1 MMKGFKKFLAV
12 ALSLVLASATLTA
25 CQKEKQAETTAPQTK
40 EDTAETAS
48 GASDASS
55 EVISEESGTL
65 KMYGPGLFAVVGET
79 GTTDMI
85 TGVTKPGYDKLI
97 ERWNELYPNV
107 KLDIEPIPWDNWKA
121 AIQTAALSGE
131 YDILI
136 HGNGNADYCLDLTD
150 YLKADPEVSEA
161 LRFYPYRRNPEN
173 MAETR
178 PYGLSYTLNPVVAVL
193 DKQILQDYGVD
204 IPDDSW
210 TLDDL
215 TNIAEKT
222 TGVDPATGT
231 QTYGISMI
239 KASDAYKNYIL
250 MGRAFDN
257 KIFKF
262 STKLKD
268 TQVSFNTDKTVEVF
282 DYLANLGKFS
292 SPDYQE
298 GLDLANAYTKDNNIA
313 MIWGEDV
320 YNVYN
325 TINAAGLTDRFMF
338 LPLPKI
344 TEGDHQG
351 ITSSNLADLNIAI
364 AKDCKQP
371 DLAWA
376 FLKFLVTDPEIQQW
390 LIDTNSIPANV
401 NASSLLYD
409 VMPPEYADAI
419 ATVISTS
426 PEGYNSSASEWY
438 DSTWFGTFQS
448 DITVEFDQLLKGS
461 MSSKE
466 VTESIQKNIEDYLS
480 SLQ

>member
-1 MMKGFKKFLAV
+1 MMKGYKKFLVAV
-12 ALSLVLASATLTA
+12 LSLIMAVSALTA
-25 CQKEKQAETTAPQTK
+25 CGKGGSTQTSETPAAKETEQTS
-40 EDTAETAS
+40 ETAS
-48 GASDASS
+48 EASS
-55 EVISEESGTL
+55 EVISDESGTL
-65 KMYGPGLFAVVGET
+65 KMYGPGLFASVGET

-85 TGVTKPGYDKLI
+85 TGVTRPGYNKLI

-107 KLDIEPIPWDNWKA
+107 KLEIEPIPWDNWKA

-136 HGNGNADYCLDLTD
+136 HGNGNADFCLDLSD
-150 YLKADPEVSEA
+150 YIKNDTEVSES
-161 LRFYPYRRNPEN
+161 LRFYPYRRTPEN

-178 PYGLSYTLNPVVAVL
+178 PYGLSYTLNPVLAVI
-193 DKQILQDYGVD
+193 DKQIMQDYDVEL
-204 IPDDSW
+204 PDENW

-215 TNIAEKT
+215 TALAEKT
-222 TGVDPATGT
+222 TGTNPVSGQ

-239 KASDAYKNYIL
+239 AAASGNKNYIL

-262 STKLKD
+262 GTRLTD
-268 TQVSFNTDKTVEVF
+268 TQVSFDTDKTVEVF
-282 DYLANLGKFS
+282 DYLANLGKYS
-292 SPDYQE
+292 SPDYLE

-313 MIWGEDV
+313 MIWAEDV

-344 TEGDHQG
+344 KEGDHQG
-351 ITSSNLADLNIAI
+351 ITSSNVGDLNIAI
-364 AKDCKQP
+364 AKDCDQP

-376 FLKFLVTDPEIQQW
+376 FLKFLDTDPEVLQW

-419 ATVISTS
+419 ATTITTS
-426 PEGYNSSASEWY
+426 PERYNSSASEWY

-448 DITVEFDQLLKGS
+448 DIVVMYDQLLKGVVT
-461 MSSKE
+461 SKD
-466 VTESIQKNIEDYLS
+466 VTETIQKNIEDYLGS
-480 SLQ
+480 IK